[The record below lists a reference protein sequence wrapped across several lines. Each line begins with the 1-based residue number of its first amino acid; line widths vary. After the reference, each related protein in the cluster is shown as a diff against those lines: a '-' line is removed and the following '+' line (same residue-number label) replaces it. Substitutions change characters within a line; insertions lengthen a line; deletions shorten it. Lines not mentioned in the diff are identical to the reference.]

1 MTDTKTDEKATR
13 PNELRRMADGMSE
26 GYGLGDLEL
35 GWTDIIAM
43 LRGSADEI
51 ETLRALIEQLM
62 QIAHCDALFNGG
74 HGDRDPVAGF
84 RLIMAEWDRICAEN
98 DRYEA
103 EVERLTAELATANHR
118 VTRAKRDDLEQEL
131 DEARKLYPFPREET
145 E

>member
-51 ETLRALIEQLM
+51 ETLNALIEQLM
-62 QIAHCDALFNGG
+62 QIAHGNALFMGG
-74 HGDRDPVAGF
+74 FGDRDPKVGF
-84 RLIMAEWDRICAEN
+84 TIMMSEWDRICAEN

-103 EVERLTAELATANHR
+103 ENERLNAELAEKDRKIT
-118 VTRAKRDDLEQEL
+118 
-131 DEARKLYPFPREET
+131 EARSWPPLSITRGGRNSK
-145 E
+145 

>member
-1 MTDTKTDEKATR
+1 MSDNEQDEQASQ
-13 PNELRRMADGMSE
+13 PNQLRSMADGLAE
-26 GYGLGDLEL
+26 GCGLGDLEL
-35 GWTDIIAM
+35 GWTDTISL

-51 ETLRALIEQLM
+51 ETLNALIGQLM

-74 HGDRDPVAGF
+74 HGDRDPVVGF
-84 RLIMAEWDRICAEN
+84 SLIMAEWNRICAEN